1 MRINQLKRTLSGA
14 LTGALLAGM
23 LLPVLPAIPA
33 AAAGEEDPWDDSAD
47 WPAMTS
53 ISRLEPGQEYF
64 TYKEWTGDKDSTDI
78 NGDPVRQADVV
89 GVNREPAHASET
101 LPYDSVEA
109 AVKGA
114 VDYDLEQSVYYQLLT
129 GPGQEWDLTV
139 YKNLDLATQD
149 GVTDQFYKTD
159 FAQNSTNTPYTGT
172 GDVEPYETANY
183 GCGWKSVTLP
193 ASWQTQG
200 FDFPIYSNIDIPW
213 KAYGNA
219 TGSDTSLVPAAPLV
233 TNPVGFYRRTF
244 DVDPDWLQNG
254 KKVYIS
260 FKGVESAMYLYVNG
274 HEVGYTENSFDA
286 HDFDITPFLNQD
298 GKDNLLAVRVHR
310 WCDGSWLE
318 DQDFLRLGGIFRDVV
333 LYATPAVH
341 IRDYKVETDLDDT
354 FTDATLKLRLNVSN
368 MSSEQVDSFGVD
380 VKLFDADG
388 NNIVA
393 ADPIRGDVPA
403 TPSGEESVLDLTRH
417 ITAPHLWSDED
428 PYLYTLVISLYDKD
442 SGKHFESIAQQ
453 LGFREITF
461 TMTEVDEDYNK
472 ITEYYE
478 QVKIN
483 GKPLVFKGANR
494 HDMSPYTGRYVSHEL
509 YETDLKM
516 MKQSNIN
523 AVRTSHYPD
532 DNYFYYLCD
541 KYGLYVMAEANME
554 CHALEGDIKVTENA
568 PSDVMARE
576 LEPAYIDRLT
586 ANMEARKNRS
596 CVVMWSLGNECGIT
610 PKTKMLQRSIQ
621 DVVRPL
627 DSTRPVS
634 YERLHGEGGVD
645 VNCDMYATLD
655 TVAARGADTDHMPY
669 FPIEYSHAMG
679 NASGWFK
686 EYWDTFRQYDN
697 IMGGFIWDWVDQ
709 TLATPL
715 PEKETAY
722 LIDADKSSNGYTGV
736 LTGDLKTDSSTGKQ
750 YLEGYMVVPSSED
763 TGGRINQALSGT
775 NSFTFEMMVRPRN
788 TSPTA
793 GDTIFQPL
801 MQKGDTQVA
810 LRAYATNRLDF
821 ITYTTSN
828 GWVQQ
833 EFDRTSAWGDG
844 EWKHLAVTYD
854 GTTYTTTV
862 YLDGQVLTKTNDA
875 VPPAGSSIKQSA
887 YDFAINYCTEKGR
900 VGEND
905 VAMARVYTKALTAGE
920 VAAQREAY
928 LNDTAYPIAADSDDV
943 LMWFDFNDAEIRED
957 DSTRVWD
964 YYAEIGREDLAGHY
978 LPYGGDWGDVINS
991 GNFVQ
996 NGVVSAD
1003 RTPQPELQEIKYVH
1017 QPLWFTA
1024 TQKQLAA
1031 NTVTVYNEKQ
1041 FTGTEAYRFEW
1052 ELIEDGEVIDS
1063 GAINAAIGAGET
1075 KTITIPYKMPASPRT
1090 DGEYFLNISA
1100 VLKEDTDWAEAGH
1113 EVAYGQLGIGVD
1125 VQNTPLPD
1133 MSGFKALSKSET
1145 ADTLTVT
1152 GDGFCLTVDKTT
1164 GLIGAYTVDGQTLLT
1179 QGPTPNY
1186 WRAAADG
1193 DKISN
1198 EWATANQN
1206 MELEAFTVEQQEDR
1220 YVIRVRLNLP
1230 TAGNSK
1236 QDMTYTVY
1244 PSGAVQVQAKLT
1256 AAAGLGELLKYGAEL
1271 TLPDGYEQIAW
1282 YGNGPEETFVDRRA
1296 GGRIGLYTDTVSNS
1310 FYPYLDPQVSGN
1322 HTDVRYIAL
1331 EDPEN
1336 PVGLLVVG
1344 QNPIEASATHFKVT
1358 DYNGKG
1364 HPYEM
1369 PDTDY
1374 TILNIDQISRGI
1386 GQESHGPGMI
1396 NQYKLPST
1404 YPFDYTYTIMAYDTA
1419 SDDVMELSRPWR
1431 TAVEPK
1437 ADPNG
1442 YDDAVV
1448 ARFSEIEQTY
1458 LATKDTNLKDLYADW
1473 KTLDGNKPVDLT
1485 QYDPDKLHLRLT
1497 LDLSAS
1503 DESVPASALFTGGWI
1518 KLRSPDVEGKEGD
1531 SDPTNSEHNFGWTI
1545 NSSWNLHYGENIINI
1560 PLADALNG
1568 LYKSDASTMY
1578 GMNNK
1583 RGLMD
1588 WTQVSRL
1595 ICVVQ
1600 TPLGNA
1606 SSPYIDET
1614 LRMTISDAM
1623 IVDATFEEELARLQE
1638 MVEHPLEQGDYSDE
1652 AYQAYLAVVDLAAE
1666 AAASKFVSLDSVRGA
1681 ISLLEKA
1688 EADLKRGLVPV
1699 IVDKTALKEAI
1710 RLAVDVIL
1718 DGNTYPAEAMA
1729 ALEEALAAA
1738 RELDGDITASQADVD
1753 AATQTLLD
1761 AVNALQSVTPG
1772 DVSGDGKVASEDA
1785 LMALQA
1791 ATGKITL
1798 TAKQQKAADVDRQ
1811 AGVTAN
1817 DALLILQYATQKITS
1832 F

>member
-1 MRINQLKRTLSGA
+1 MKKNRQGKRVLAFMVTAA
-14 LTGALLAGM
+14 LMGTTI
-23 LLPVLPAIPA
+23 LPVVPGASAETGEPWNEGA
-33 AAAGEEDPWDDSAD
+33 A
-47 WPAMTS
+47 WPSMTA
-53 ISRLEPGQEYF
+53 ISRVEPGQSYF
-64 TYKEWTGDKDSTDI
+64 TYKEWTGDKNSTDI
-78 NGDPVRQADVV
+78 NGDPVRQGDVV
-89 GVNREPAHASET
+89 GVNREAAHASET
-101 LPYDSVEA
+101 LPYDSVEH

-114 VDYDLEQSVYYQLLT
+114 VDYDLEQSPYYQLLT
-129 GPGQEWDLTV
+129 GPDQEWELTV
-139 YKNLDLATQD
+139 YKNATLAEQD
-149 GVTDQFYKTD
+149 GITANFYKTD
-159 FAQNSTNTPYTGT
+159 FAENSTTKPYTGT
-172 GDVEPYETANY
+172 GQVEAYETANY
-183 GCGWKSVTLP
+183 ACGWKSVTLP

-200 FDFPIYSNIDIPW
+200 FDFPIYSNTAIPW

-233 TNPVGFYRRTF
+233 TNPVGFYRKTF
-244 DVDPDWLQNG
+244 DVDADWLKDG

-274 HEVGYTENSFDA
+274 NEVGYTEDSFDA
-286 HDFDITPFLNQD
+286 HDFDITPFLNKD

-318 DQDFLRLGGIFRDVV
+318 DQDFLRLGGIFRDVA

-341 IRDYKVETDLDDT
+341 VRDYKVETDLDDT
-354 FTDATLKLRLNVSN
+354 FTDANLKLRLNVSN
-368 MSSEQVDSFGVD
+368 MSSETVNSFGVD

-388 NNIVA
+388 NNIVEA
-393 ADPIRGDVPA
+393 APIRADVSA
-403 TPSGEESVLDLTRH
+403 IASGEEGIVNLNRL
-417 ITAPHLWSDED
+417 IKAPRLWSDED
-428 PYLYTLVISLYDKD
+428 PYLYTLVISLYDKQ

-461 TMTEVDEDYNK
+461 TMTEVDENYNK

-478 QVKIN
+478 TVKIN

-494 HDMSPYTGRYVSHEL
+494 HDMSPYTGRYVSREL
-509 YETDLKM
+509 YETDLQM

-596 CVVMWSLGNECGIT
+596 CVVMWSLGNESGIT
-610 PKTKMLQRSIQ
+610 PQTKMLQRSIQ
-621 DVVRPL
+621 EVVRPL
-627 DSTRPVS
+627 DSTRPVN

-645 VNCDMYATLD
+645 VNCDMYAMLD
-655 TVAARGADTDHMPY
+655 TVAARGADADRMPY

-697 IMGGFIWDWVDQ
+697 VMGGFIWDWVDQ
-709 TLATPL
+709 SLATPL
-715 PEKETAY
+715 PEKETVY
-722 LIDADKSSNGYTGV
+722 LIDADQSRNKYTGV
-736 LTGDLKTDSSTGKQ
+736 LTGAVKTDTETGKQ
-750 YLEGYMVVPSSED
+750 YLEGYMIIPSSED
-763 TGGRINQALSGT
+763 TGGKINQALSGT

-793 GDTIFQPL
+793 GDTTFQPL

-833 EFDRTSAWGDG
+833 EFDRTSTWGDG
-844 EWKHLAVTYD
+844 GWKHLVVTYD
-854 GTTYTTTV
+854 GVTYTTAV
-862 YLDGQVLTKTNDA
+862 YLDGEMLSKTNDN

-887 YDFAINYCTEKGR
+887 YDFAINYCTQKGR
-900 VGEND
+900 IGEND

-928 LNDTAYPIAADSDDV
+928 LKDTAYPIAADSNDV
-943 LMWFDFNDAEIRED
+943 LMWFDFNDAEVRQD

-964 YYAEIGREDLAGHY
+964 YYAAIGREDLAGQY
-978 LPYGGDWGDVINS
+978 LAYGGDWGDVINS

-1017 QPLWFTA
+1017 QSLWFTA
-1024 TQKQLAA
+1024 TQQQLAT
-1031 NTVTVYNEKQ
+1031 NMVTVYNEKQ
-1041 FTGTEAYRFEW
+1041 FTGTEAYRFQW
-1052 ELIEDGEVIDS
+1052 ELIEDGAVIDS
-1063 GAINAAIGAGET
+1063 GTLDAVIGAGET
-1075 KTITIPYKMPASPRT
+1075 KTITIPYKMPTSPKT

-1125 VQNTPLPD
+1125 IENTPLPD
-1133 MSGFKALSKSET
+1133 MSRFAALNKSET
-1145 ADTLTVT
+1145 ADTLAIA
-1152 GDGFCLTVDKTT
+1152 GDGFRLTVDKTT
-1164 GLIGAYTVDGQTLLT
+1164 GLIASYVVGGETLLT

-1193 DKISN
+1193 DKVSN
-1198 EWATANQN
+1198 EWATANQS
-1206 MELEAFTVEQQEDR
+1206 MELESFTVEQQDDR
-1220 YVIRVRLNLP
+1220 YVIGVTLNLP

-1236 QDMTYTVY
+1236 QDMIYTVY

-1256 AAAGLGELLKYGAEL
+1256 SAAGLGELLKYGAEL
-1271 TLPDGYEQIAW
+1271 TLPSGYEQIAW

-1310 FYPYLDPQVSGN
+1310 FYPYQNPQVSGN

-1331 EDPEN
+1331 EDPDS
-1336 PVGLLVVG
+1336 PTGLLVVG
-1344 QNPIEASATHFKVT
+1344 QQPMEASATHFKVT
-1358 DYNGKG
+1358 DYSNRK

-1386 GQESHGPGMI
+1386 GQESHGPGML

-1404 YPFDYTYTIMAYDTA
+1404 YTFDYTYTMMAYDTNA
-1419 SDDVMELSRPWR
+1419 DDVMTLSKPWR

-1473 KTLDGNKPVDLT
+1473 KTLDGSKPVDLT
-1485 QYDPDKLHLRLT
+1485 QYDPNKLYLRLT
-1497 LDLSAS
+1497 INLSCS
-1503 DESVPASALFTGGWI
+1503 DESIDPSNMFTGGWI
-1518 KLRSPDVEGKEGD
+1518 KLRSPDVVGKEGD
-1531 SDPTNSEHNFGWTI
+1531 SDPTNHEHNFGWTI
-1545 NSSWNLHYGENIINI
+1545 NKSWNLQYGENTINI

-1568 LYKSDASTMY
+1568 LYQSDTGNMY
-1578 GMNNK
+1578 GANNR

-1606 SSPYIDET
+1606 SSPYVNET
-1614 LRMTISDAM
+1614 LRMTISNAV
-1623 IVDATFEEELARLQE
+1623 IVDATFEEELSRLQE
-1638 MVEHPLEQGDYSDE
+1638 MVDHPVEQGDYSDE

-1666 AAASKFVSLDSVRGA
+1666 AAASKFVSLDSVRNA
-1681 ISLLEKA
+1681 IATLEKA
-1688 EADLKRGLVPV
+1688 ETDLKNGLVPV
-1699 IVDKTALKEAI
+1699 IVDKTALKEAV
-1710 RLAVDVIL
+1710 RLAEATKS
-1718 DGNTYPAEAMA
+1718 DGNTYPAEALA

-1738 RELDGDITASQADVD
+1738 KKLVSDVAASQADVD
-1753 AATQTLLD
+1753 AATQALQN
-1761 AVNALQSVTPG
+1761 AINALQSVTLG
-1772 DVSGDGKVASEDA
+1772 DVNGNGAVTAEDA

-1791 ATGKITL
+1791 ATGKIEL
-1798 TAKQQKAADVDRQ
+1798 TAVQQKAADVDGQ
-1811 AGVTAN
+1811 DGVTAN
-1817 DALLILQYATQKITS
+1817 DALMILQFATQKITS